1 MRIGGIFMG
10 KSRREE
16 RREKESAGPSAEGA
30 EGRVRPAKLKKGVR
44 RVSAVVLP
52 PDEALDPRDASGKPL
67 PAQEELLHTNIRPQ
81 HQVELVVSRD
91 LLGEGLDVRQSIILD
106 TDDAGRLYL
115 AQTTPPLLRSD
126 IGRDLELSFLS
137 RYRDVPGGRWLR
149 VGYHAPVL
157 DVINKYQVTPDFTE
171 PVIVVQG
178 PKELKAGTLRLAF
191 RVAPPEDLDLRLVL
205 IPGYDSVGLLDF
217 SATGARFY
225 HDSSWSFEQGKPLNL
240 GLISGRLFLTLTEKI
255 ARTDT
260 IRDRFGE
267 GKGLTS
273 VLFEGLDPHTQNGLD
288 QLLNETYRHLLA
300 QRSGVRQPGD

>member
-1 MRIGGIFMG
+1 MRIGGIKIG

-16 RREKESAGPSAEGA
+16 RREKEPAGKAE
-30 EGRVRPAKLKKGVR
+30 RRIRPAKLQKGVR

-67 PAQEELLHTNIRPQ
+67 PGQEELLRINIRPQ

-91 LLGEGLDVRQSIILD
+91 LLGEGMDVRQSIILD

-149 VGYHAPVL
+149 VGYHAPIL
-157 DVINKYQVTPDFTE
+157 DVIAKYQVTPDFTE
-171 PVIVVQG
+171 PAIAVDG
-178 PKELKAGTLRLAF
+178 PKELKARSLRLAF

-225 HDSSWSFEQGKPLNL
+225 HDAGWAFEQGKAITL
-240 GLISGRLFLTLTEKI
+240 GLISGSLFLTLPGKI

-260 IRDRFGE
+260 IYDRFGE
-267 GKGLTS
+267 EKGLTS

-300 QRSGVRQPGD
+300 QRSGVRQPEE